1 MRFMNDHDRVI
12 FTSCSNIKKNWR
24 KREKKEEIKRGKE
37 SRRERR
43 GTAPAAAAVVPAA
56 AVSHLVSLK
65 MRRHRERRGLK
76 R

>member
-43 GTAPAAAAVVPAA
+43 GTAVPAAPAPAA